1 MEDARA
7 GAQHWLSDR
16 DLRRRSR
23 DPVPKGPAMAKEERP
38 MRHAKKQSQTN
49 GPFLKTAL
57 VLWTLGLCGVLLV
70 LPYVATLE
78 NKALAAAAARANL
91 EVRDLLAISVVQAA
105 LLLAVAVV
113 VGQWAAWRLGLGT
126 PLIVALL
133 TCRPAPKKTL
143 STLLIAFA
151 LGIVTALALMLLD
164 RWAFAPIPSIAELLH
179 NAESGS
185 AKPSA
190 WQGFLASF
198 YGALDEEILTRF
210 GLVSL
215 LALALRTL
223 ARSLGA
229 DRKLPLPM
237 GPFWAA
243 NILAA
248 VLFGLGHL
256 PATAALAPL
265 SGALVV
271 RAIVLNGAAGLVF
284 GELYRRFGLEW
295 AMTSHFGV
303 DIVAH
308 VALA

>member
-1 MEDARA
+1 MAEE
-7 GAQHWLSDR
+7 GMNPKQH
-16 DLRRRSR
+16 
-23 DPVPKGPAMAKEERP
+23 A
-38 MRHAKKQSQTN
+38 QTN

-57 VLWTLGLCGVLLV
+57 VLWVLALCGVFLV
-70 LPYVATLE
+70 LPYVATIK
-78 NKALAAAAARANL
+78 NKALGVAAARAHL
-91 EVRDLLAISVVQAA
+91 EMRELLAISVAQTAV
-105 LLLAVAVV
+105 LLAIAVV
-113 VGQWAAWRLGLGT
+113 VGQWAAWKLGLGT
-126 PLIVALL
+126 PLIAALL
-133 TCRPAPKKTL
+133 TCRPAQEKTL

-164 RWAFAPIPSIAELLH
+164 RWVFAPIPSVAELIH

-198 YGALDEEILTRF
+198 YGAFDEEILMRF
-210 GLVSL
+210 GVLSL
-215 LALALRTL
+215 LALAFRAL
-223 ARSLGA
+223 ARMRGA
-229 DRKLPLPM
+229 NRELALPTSA
-237 GPFWAA
+237 FWAA
-243 NILAA
+243 NIVAA

-265 SGALVV
+265 SAALVL
-271 RAIVLNGAAGLVF
+271 RAVVLNGTSGLVF
-284 GELYRRFGLEW
+284 GELYRRYGLEW